1 MVIQRTAAA
10 FDDDDDDDDDDDVC
24 VCGGLKLEAVG
35 GLPVQL
41 PDRQSEEAVRGRDGS
56 AFPPEDKTKSF
67 IPRAVMS

>member
-1 MVIQRTAAA
+1 MMMMMMMMMMC
-10 FDDDDDDDDDDDVC
+10 VC